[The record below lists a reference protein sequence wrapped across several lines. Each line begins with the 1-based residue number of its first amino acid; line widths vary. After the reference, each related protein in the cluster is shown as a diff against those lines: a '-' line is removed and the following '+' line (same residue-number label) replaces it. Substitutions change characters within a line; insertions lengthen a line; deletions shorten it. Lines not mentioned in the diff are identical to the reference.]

1 MGVILC
7 DFGEIWGWR
16 YWRDYPSRH
25 TQLCQLADYSSF
37 ILRYSFV
44 IRSFILRERWK
55 AVGDGWFFR
64 IGCLLIGVG
73 ISLFFRRKE

>member
-44 IRSFILRERWK
+44 IRSF
-55 AVGDGWFFR
+55 
-64 IGCLLIGVG
+64 GVG
-73 ISLFFRRKE
+73 GGWEVLGREGDRGQEIRGVR